1 MSIFLNGEE
10 YQDETSF
17 EALTHPAI
25 PDSLKTLFKMPL
37 EATEKPTGALKPEAG
52 TPVAPEISA
61 SPEPSQGFMDRLSI
75 LKPLMAMARGPN
87 LEEDKKILQGVWDTT
102 VKAFK
107 LPGEVAQGKID
118 PSSTEA
124 VQKSFDLAGVVAL
137 APVAKLTTAEATLG
151 SGIIK
156 PKVNQFEQVPFGW
169 SDEEWSLLTP
179 AKKQQILNDPKEIPG
194 TPEFDAHYG
203 YETKIKAPSSF
214 DYEQIGNGKY
224 EVFDPVTG
232 KTYATVSSEA
242 EAKKLMNTLTPQ
254 SETMKTMQ
262 EIEDILN
269 FWENES
275 AAFGKKA
282 AQNTDYSLEGVS
294 KWFNA
299 DGSPKGLTVM
309 PPPPKELS
317 KKEAF
322 KRAVEDASTSFKAA
336 TTEIQNKFKD
346 LFRGPVGDLVSGPR
360 VEPRGDYTQPAYR
373 GMTVYEGNT
382 PNPVYNFHSN
392 TAQMYSTAN
401 PMLADM
407 YAGYLTQHPG
417 IKIPEGTFPQGAQVQ
432 PLLINTKDYHYFDA
446 RGAKWQEANKKA
458 MEEARKLKKKG
469 VVVDNVWDEP
479 ESTTALGRP
488 NKIYITF
495 PEGAGTVKSRF
506 AEKFDESSPNIMHG
520 IGAIGLGTG
529 ATGFISFGGEEQR

>member
-1 MSIFLNGEE
+1 MAIFLNGEE
-10 YQDETSF
+10 YQDEASF
-17 EALTHPAI
+17 VALTHPDI
-25 PDSLKTLFKMPL
+25 PDSLKTLFKTPL
-37 EATEKPTGALKPEAG
+37 ESPEKPAGALKSEAG
-52 TPVAPEISA
+52 TPVAPEVST
-61 SPEPSQGFMDRLSI
+61 SPEPSQQPKGFFDRLSI
-75 LKPLMAMARGPN
+75 YNALKGISNPSLSEDVAM
-87 LEEDKKILQGVWDTT
+87 LKSVWD
-102 VKAFK
+102 ALK

-124 VQKSFDLAGVVAL
+124 IQKSFDLAGVVAL

-151 SGIIK
+151 SGVIK
-156 PKVNQFEQVPFGW
+156 PKVNQFEQVPFGYT
-169 SDEEWSLLTP
+169 DEQWASLL
-179 AKKQQILNDPKEIPG
+179 PKEKDEVLNAWKKDVPG
-194 TPEFDAHYG
+194 TPEFDAKYG
-203 YETKIKAPSSF
+203 FAEKKPSSF
-214 DYEQIGNGKY
+214 DYEQMGNGKY

-232 KTYATVSSEA
+232 KTYATVGSEA

-254 SETMKTMQ
+254 SETMKAMQ

-269 FWENES
+269 FWEKES
-275 AAFGKKA
+275 SVAKA
-282 AQNTDYSLEGVS
+282 
-294 KWFNA
+294 
-299 DGSPKGLTVM
+299 KGEPTFM

-336 TTEIQNKFKD
+336 TTEIQNKFKN

-382 PNPVYNFHSN
+382 PNPVYNFQQS